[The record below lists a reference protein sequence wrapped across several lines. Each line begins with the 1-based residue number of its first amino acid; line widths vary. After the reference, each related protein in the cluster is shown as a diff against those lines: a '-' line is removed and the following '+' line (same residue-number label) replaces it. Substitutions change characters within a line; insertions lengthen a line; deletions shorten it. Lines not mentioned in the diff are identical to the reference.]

1 MPLKERKWIPEAIK
15 SWDNSS
21 SFSKIT
27 AIIVLSIILAIM
39 LIILAIIAVFS
50 SKLHWI
56 AQIII
61 AVSELHWIVQIILA
75 GLICVVVLAGRFF
88 TKPRKQRNFKV
99 LRDNEEDVTHY
110 GKSKERF
117 EKDLKK

>member
-27 AIIVLSIILAIM
+27 AIIVLSIILAM
-39 LIILAIIAVFS
+39 MYVVF

-61 AVSELHWIVQIILA
+61 AIGKLYWFAQIMLVV
-75 GLICVVVLAGRFF
+75 GLVCVVVLVLVGRFLI
-88 TKPRKQRNFKV
+88 KPRKQTKRKI
-99 LRDNEEDVTHY
+99 LRENEEDIT
-110 GKSKERF
+110 
-117 EKDLKK
+117 L